1 MSKSSRAVGGPL
13 EPSVKRQVMPTRGP
27 WEYVPKLTASENH
40 HGFFV
45 RAEKATKDGKWAL
58 AMVQPGDEDG
68 KLGEANAR
76 LIAAAPDLLD
86 VVQALVLAQQQGCDP
101 ALMVAEDSPLMD
113 AARDALLKVCGV
125 PAA

>member
-13 EPSVKRQVMPTRGP
+13 EPSVKRQAMPTPGP
-27 WEYVPKLTASENH
+27 WLV
-40 HGFFV
+40 
-45 RAEKATKDGKWAL
+45 
-58 AMVQPGDEDG
+58 DEDQRPG
-68 KLGEANAR
+68 MQWNRHILSADSAAICFMAHGRSAAADAANAR
-76 LIAAAPDLLD
+76 LIAAAPDLFD
-86 VVQALVLAQQQGCDP
+86 VVQALVLAQQQGSDP

>member
-13 EPSVKRQVMPTRGP
+13 EPSVKRQAMPTPGP
-27 WEYVPKLTASENH
+27 WLVDDDPRPGMQWNRHILSSDRSAICFMAHGRSAASD
-40 HGFFV
+40 
-45 RAEKATKDGKWAL
+45 A
-58 AMVQPGDEDG
+58 
-68 KLGEANAR
+68 ANAR
-76 LIAAAPDLLD
+76 LVAAAPDLLD